1 MTRRQKVLQ
10 RTRVGASLALLVA
23 LLLWGASTSIGGWIT
38 LATSVV
44 LTLWCIFE
52 VDRMALFRTAFA
64 RLGAT
69 ATCALGASLM
79 AYGQFR
85 PSPRSGDV
93 ASWLL
98 LIALLAGI
106 GGVLAAA
113 FGAGAPPLERIRPAG
128 ESETLEE
135 KRARI
140 GLPSLLVVP
149 LIGLPLLY
157 LFPIR
162 QMGGTGALVSFVVL
176 AKIGDI
182 FGYYIGNLLGKRHP
196 FPRLS
201 PGKTV
206 AGCVASLIAGTA
218 FGGLLVAFGAM
229 DGPRYGVVSGLL
241 FGALVNVAAQA
252 GDLMESGLKR
262 RSAIKDSGTTF
273 GPSGGM
279 LDLVDSFLLAA
290 PLAALAWPFL
300 FTS

>member
-1 MTRRQKVLQ
+1 MTRREKVLQ
-10 RTRVGASLALLVA
+10 RTRVGASLALAVA
-23 LLLWGASTSIGGWIT
+23 LLLWGASTQYGGWIT
-38 LATSVV
+38 LGATVV
-44 LTLWCIFE
+44 LTLWCIVE
-52 VDRMALFRTAFA
+52 VDRMALFRTGFA

-69 ATCALGASLM
+69 AACALGATLM
-79 AYGQFR
+79 AYGHFR
-85 PSPRSGDV
+85 PTSRSGDI
-93 ASWLL
+93 ATWLL
-98 LIALLAGI
+98 IIAVLAGI

-113 FGAGAPPLERIRPAG
+113 FGAGAPPPDRVRPEG
-128 ESETLEE
+128 EHESDEA

-140 GLPSLLVVP
+140 GLPSILIVP

-162 QMGGTGALVSFVVL
+162 QMGGAGTLVSFVVL

-182 FGYYIGNLLGKRHP
+182 FGYYVGSLLGKRHP

-206 AGCVASLIAGTA
+206 AGCVASLIAGTV
-218 FGGLLVAFGAM
+218 FGGLFVWFGAM
-229 DGPRYGVVSGLL
+229 DGPRFGVVSGLL
-241 FGALVNVAAQA
+241 FGALINIAAQA